1 MIKVVLDEVEDYF
14 NPTVFHDYSFQSGH
28 FDGKYFSKYLDYD
41 EYLEHLYEE
50 DDRRYE
56 DEVFEKINGGI

>member
-1 MIKVVLDEVEDYF
+1 MDK
-14 NPTVFHDYSFQSGH
+14 
-28 FDGKYFSKYLDYD
+28 DYD

-56 DEVFEKINGGI
+56 DEVFERLKGEN

>member
-1 MIKVVLDEVEDYF
+1 MDK
-14 NPTVFHDYSFQSGH
+14 
-28 FDGKYFSKYLDYD
+28 DYD
-41 EYLEHLYEE
+41 EYLEHLHEE

>member
-1 MIKVVLDEVEDYF
+1 MDK
-14 NPTVFHDYSFQSGH
+14 
-28 FDGKYFSKYLDYD
+28 DYD

-56 DEVFEKINGGI
+56 DEVFERLSEKTCKI

>member
-1 MIKVVLDEVEDYF
+1 MLENKMVIDEELFIEND
-14 NPTVFHDYSFQSGH
+14 SE
-28 FDGKYFSKYLDYD
+28 

-56 DEVFEKINGGI
+56 DEIFERLSGE

>member
-1 MIKVVLDEVEDYF
+1 MDK
-14 NPTVFHDYSFQSGH
+14 
-28 FDGKYFSKYLDYD
+28 DYD

-56 DEVFEKINGGI
+56 DKVFEEMEKKQCKI

>member
-1 MIKVVLDEVEDYF
+1 MDK
-14 NPTVFHDYSFQSGH
+14 
-28 FDGKYFSKYLDYD
+28 DYD

-56 DEVFEKINGGI
+56 DEVFEKINGGN

>member
-1 MIKVVLDEVEDYF
+1 MDKDYE
-14 NPTVFHDYSFQSGH
+14 
-28 FDGKYFSKYLDYD
+28 

-56 DEVFEKINGGI
+56 DEVFEKLKGEN

>member
-1 MIKVVLDEVEDYF
+1 MDK
-14 NPTVFHDYSFQSGH
+14 
-28 FDGKYFSKYLDYD
+28 DYD

-56 DEVFEKINGGI
+56 DEIFEKLKGEN

>member
-1 MIKVVLDEVEDYF
+1 MDEE
-14 NPTVFHDYSFQSGH
+14 
-28 FDGKYFSKYLDYD
+28 YD

-56 DEVFEKINGGI
+56 DEIFERISEK

>member
-1 MIKVVLDEVEDYF
+1 MILFNYSKFLNRNQEGVKMDEE
-14 NPTVFHDYSFQSGH
+14 
-28 FDGKYFSKYLDYD
+28 YD

-56 DEVFEKINGGI
+56 DEIFERISEK

>member
-1 MIKVVLDEVEDYF
+1 MDEE
-14 NPTVFHDYSFQSGH
+14 
-28 FDGKYFSKYLDYD
+28 YD

-56 DEVFEKINGGI
+56 DKIFERISEK